1 MGLSK
6 LQKEIAYSKAE
17 NIIVLASA
25 AAGKTA
31 VLTERVKWLLEEGAD
46 PSKVVV
52 FTFTNAAA
60 EEMRKRIG
68 EKGKDVFINTIH
80 SYAFNLLLKYGLDV
94 GKVAEEERFDDFFKM
109 VKENLGCIEEVDY
122 LLLDEAQDS
131 NLLQFKFIDMI
142 NPKHR
147 FIVGD
152 VKQCQPAG
160 TKVLLRNNIIK
171 PIEEV
176 EVGDSVVFYDNAKSY
191 CSAPGAT
198 AWNAKHKR
206 VTKVGQRK
214 LHQEEIITI
223 HTESGKKSSYTANH
237 RTFIKI
243 NEDTEYEHV
252 VYLMCNKE
260 GRFRVGKIPL
270 RGTKSKSGNPWRAKM
285 TAENCDKI
293 WLLKVF
299 KTDKEARV
307 YEQKIS
313 YFYQIPQVCW
323 QTDKVSWTE
332 EDIDYIYEGLDTY
345 DSAVRCLANHDRD
358 IRYPIID
365 KNLEWSFNQ
374 KFASNAT
381 SQIYACN
388 IMSEFMDC
396 VIYDP
401 SSSNH
406 AHKYFEHIEKVEHR
420 FSNEMVYSLEVEGG
434 TYVADGIVTH
444 NCIYEWSG
452 ARPDILFSM
461 LNDPR
466 YTVYNLNENYRNGPT
481 ILRFAK
487 RLISGTMFDDEPLI
501 DDSICM
507 NEFEVDQVAEVTYNK
522 DNLIYLIRQSGECG
536 KWFVLARSNAQVDA
550 IMYALTEAGIPCDTF
565 KRSQITAEEFQAKMA
580 ADSVKILTVHAA
592 KGLEA
597 DYVYVVG
604 VSKWNQKAEER
615 RVAYVAA
622 TRAKK
627 ALFWAKEFN
636 KKKRQYI
643 SNWE

>member
-1 MGLSK
+1 MKLSE
-6 LQKEIAYSKAE
+6 LQNEIVYSKAE

-25 AAGKTA
+25 ASGKTA

-46 PSKVVV
+46 PSKIVV

-142 NPKHR
+142 NPKRR

-152 VKQCQPAG
+152 VKQ
-160 TKVLLRNNIIK
+160 
-171 PIEEV
+171 
-176 EVGDSVVFYDNAKSY
+176 S
-191 CSAPGAT
+191 
-198 AWNAKHKR
+198 
-206 VTKVGQRK
+206 
-214 LHQEEIITI
+214 
-223 HTESGKKSSYTANH
+223 
-237 RTFIKI
+237 
-243 NEDTEYEHV
+243 
-252 VYLMCNKE
+252 
-260 GRFRVGKIPL
+260 
-270 RGTKSKSGNPWRAKM
+270 
-285 TAENCDKI
+285 
-293 WLLKVF
+293 
-299 KTDKEARV
+299 
-307 YEQKIS
+307 
-313 YFYQIPQVCW
+313 
-323 QTDKVSWTE
+323 
-332 EDIDYIYEGLDTY
+332 
-345 DSAVRCLANHDRD
+345 
-358 IRYPIID
+358 
-365 KNLEWSFNQ
+365 
-374 KFASNAT
+374 
-381 SQIYACN
+381 
-388 IMSEFMDC
+388 
-396 VIYDP
+396 
-401 SSSNH
+401 
-406 AHKYFEHIEKVEHR
+406 
-420 FSNEMVYSLEVEGG
+420 
-434 TYVADGIVTH
+434 
-444 NCIYEWSG
+444 IYEWSG
-452 ARPDILFSM
+452 ARPDILFNM
-461 LNDPR
+461 LDDPS

-481 ILRFAK
+481 ILQFAK
-487 RLISGTMFDDEPLI
+487 RLIGGSMFGDEPLI

-522 DNLIYLIRQSGECG
+522 DNLVYLIRQSGECG

-550 IMYALTEAGIPCDTF
+550 IMYALTEAGISCDTF
-565 KRSQITAEEFQAKMA
+565 KRSQITAEEFQTKMA
-580 ADSVKILTVHAA
+580 ADTVKILTVHAA

-615 RVAYVAA
+615 RIAYVAA

-636 KKKRQYI
+636 KKRRQYI